1 MRSYELGI
9 LNVDDHE
16 AERLTEALGISNDR
30 FETIVNLAKEAWDH
44 EDTISESIEYLAQ
57 RAKESREGKDI
68 EPISG
73 SELVLAY
80 VFFGRIWED
89 QQEDDQ

>member
-1 MRSYELGI
+1 MRSYELGT
-9 LNVDDHE
+9 LNIDDHE
-16 AERLTEALGISNDR
+16 AEKLTEALAISNDR

-57 RAKESREGKDI
+57 RAKESREANGM